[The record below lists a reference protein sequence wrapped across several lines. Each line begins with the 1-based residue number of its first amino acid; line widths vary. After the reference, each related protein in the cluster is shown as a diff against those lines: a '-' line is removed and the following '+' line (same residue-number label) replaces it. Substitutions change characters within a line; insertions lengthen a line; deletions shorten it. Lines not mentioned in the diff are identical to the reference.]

1 MKMTRLSSIS
11 SQKLLGDESHDG
23 SPLELKAAP
32 GE

>member
-1 MKMTRLSSIS
+1 MKMTQLSSIS
-11 SQKLLGDESHDG
+11 SQKLLGTESHAG